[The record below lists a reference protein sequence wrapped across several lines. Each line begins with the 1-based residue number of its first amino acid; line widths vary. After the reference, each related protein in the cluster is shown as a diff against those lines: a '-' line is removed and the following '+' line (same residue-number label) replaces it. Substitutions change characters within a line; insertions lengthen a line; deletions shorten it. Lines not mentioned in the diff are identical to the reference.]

1 MQEVIKS
8 INEQI
13 QKLQLR
19 VNDLKAVIGLLEN
32 GSSNPVSE
40 TPTIKAPARK
50 RSKRRKKTPSKPYRH
65 LILSI
70 LREQGALGIPSITQ
84 ELSKMGVFPNSNN
97 PKGVIG
103 VACCH
108 LHRQGRIDKGQSS
121 EGVIYSV
128 AVKDQLEGE

>member
-13 QKLQLR
+13 QKLELR

-50 RSKRRKKTPSKPYRH
+50 RPKRRKTPSKPYRH
-65 LILSI
+65 LIVNI
-70 LREQGALGIPSITQ
+70 LREQGPLGIPSITQ
-84 ELSKMGVFPNSNN
+84 ELSKMGVFPNSKD
-97 PKGVIG
+97 PVGVIG
-103 VACCH
+103 VACCN
-108 LHRQGRIDKGQSS
+108 LHRLNRLDKGRNSS
-121 EGVIYSV
+121 GVIYSV
-128 AVKDQLEGE
+128 SVKDQPGAE